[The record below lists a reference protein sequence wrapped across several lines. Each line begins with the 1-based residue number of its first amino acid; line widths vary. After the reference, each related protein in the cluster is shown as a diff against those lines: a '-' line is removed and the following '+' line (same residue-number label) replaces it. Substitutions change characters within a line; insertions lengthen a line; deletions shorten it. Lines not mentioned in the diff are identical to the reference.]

1 MSDTSVFLWIN
12 GLAGHVRVID
22 EFFKDVSNDYFAL
35 ITACLILVWMWFGT
49 RDGVQRERNQKTVFF
64 AMISIG
70 IVSAFMGI
78 INHYY
83 FRVRPFDM
91 LPAGSVH
98 LLYYKPVDSSFP
110 SNIAAVLFA
119 IVTPVFIRN
128 RKYGYWLLALAV
140 LVSFGRV
147 YIGVHYPLDVLGGA
161 ALGILNGILCMGI
174 GWGFG
179 WLMNLLLKLF
189 RFFYI
194 A

>member
-12 GLAGHVRVID
+12 GLSGVRVID
-22 EFFKDVSNDYFAL
+22 EFFKGIANDYFAL

-49 RDGVQRERNQKTVFF
+49 RDISQREKNQKTVFI

-70 IVSAFMGI
+70 IVGAFMGI

-83 FRVRPFDM
+83 FRLRPFNVI
-91 LPAGSVH
+91 PSGSIN
-98 LLYYKPVDSSFP
+98 LLFYRPTDSSFP
-110 SNIAAVLFA
+110 SNIAAVMFA
-119 IVTPVFIRN
+119 IVTPVIIRN

-147 YIGVHYPLDVLGGA
+147 YMGVHYPLDVLGGA
-161 ALGILNGILCMGI
+161 VLGILNGILCLGI
-174 GWGFG
+174 GWAFN
-179 WLMNLLLKLF
+179 WLMNILLKIF
-189 RFFYI
+189 RFFNI